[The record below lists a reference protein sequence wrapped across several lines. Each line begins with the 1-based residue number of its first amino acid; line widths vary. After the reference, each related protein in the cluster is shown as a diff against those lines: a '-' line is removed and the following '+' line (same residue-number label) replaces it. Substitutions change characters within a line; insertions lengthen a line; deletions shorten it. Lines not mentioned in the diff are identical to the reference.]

1 MQATVARITAMS
13 SPSSNTSLVH
23 LLQDDASGSF
33 AFAISKIMRF
43 TTLASVLRDDI
54 LLPQPGTNFNS
65 SQPPQF
71 LPLSVRTFLANACDI
86 SLEYTDICWNS
97 MKGLI
102 WTGIFK
108 NQDNTNAFL
117 QFGHPLGI
125 RQCLLLAAAD
135 SNSNLHARNSSL

>member
-1 MQATVARITAMS
+1 MS
-13 SPSSNTSLVH
+13 SPNASLVR

-43 TTLASVLRDDI
+43 TTLASGLRDDI
-54 LLPQPGTNFNS
+54 LLPQPGTYFDS

-97 MKGLI
+97 MKGLV
-102 WTGIFK
+102 WMGIFK
-108 NQDNTNAFL
+108 NQDNTDAFL
-117 QFGHPLGI
+117 KFGHPLGI
-125 RQCLLLAAAD
+125 RQCPLVVVAN
-135 SNSNLHARNSSL
+135 NSNLHAKNFSP